1 MNKKVS
7 IIIPCFNV
15 EKTIDNCMDSLI
27 NQSIGIDA
35 LEIILVNDASTDNS
49 YELLCK
55 WEQTYENSVLL
66 INCTENGKAGRARNT
81 GLSYASAPYIGFVDD
96 DDICEPDMFETLYNA
111 AYENGCDLAVC
122 QSVRQKQY
130 KRHDNIANISQ
141 DEIIIMSGM
150 DKRIRFLNRDIN
162 DAVWNKLYLKD
173 MILGNNIYFPE
184 NTLYE
189 DIFFSHLVK
198 IYCQKVYISGKT
210 LYHHIISGSS
220 ISKNNT
226 PEQKIDFFSISL
238 MLIEELRLRKI
249 QAEIS
254 AWYDEQFIIQYISF
268 IINYEKTLGPLDNE
282 IYRIIKASV
291 KNLYPDILQ
300 IPVVEKILKNNSNPK
315 FREIISGLL

>member
-249 QAEIS
+249 HAEIS